1 MSPEYEQLAA
11 NAICH
16 AAEMTKETFR
26 WTLAAYEAPSAIWRP
41 RLFIDG
47 NQWCALYGDNLQDG
61 VAGFGD
67 SPQEAM
73 WDFDKAWCRK
83 LTPSNAEVSGA
94 GTASAGLP
102 GSAAD

>member
-1 MSPEYEQLAA
+1 MTILNDEYQSMAA

-16 AAEMTKETFR
+16 AANMTQ
-26 WTLAAYEAPSAIWRP
+26 AAMESAIGHYTVPSVIWKP

-47 NQWCALYGDNLQDG
+47 SSWCALYGDNLQSG

-73 WDFDKAWCRK
+73 WDFDLAWGRK
-83 LTPSNAEVSGA
+83 LAAPK
-94 GTASAGLP
+94 P
-102 GSAAD
+102 GDRPDA